1 MSKFELQ
8 EKVAIVTGGAGGI
21 GSSIALEYA
30 RAGAKVVICSRNRD
44 NLEKVAG
51 QVRAAGGECL
61 AIPTDVTLPQ
71 EVERLVRQTVDRFGR
86 LDILVSCAGDCSF
99 SKPEEISP
107 DAWNS
112 SILLNLNATFYCC
125 AAAGKVMKAQRGGK
139 VINIS
144 SAVSLKGD
152 PLLAPYV
159 AAKAGVIGLT
169 KSLALAWAPYNI
181 NVNCIAPGRVTLPG
195 DVPEGVPHEKHKQQE
210 TGTTAASGKP
220 PSPLELPG
228 RPEDVASL
236 ALFLASSASDLITGE
251 TLVVRGAEWA
261 SVYI

>member
-86 LDILVSCAGDCSF
+86 LDILVSCAGGALHI
-99 SKPEEISP
+99 KPPHELTLDE
-107 DAWNS
+107 WNAG
-112 SILLNLNATFYCC
+112 IALNLTGTFLCNI
-125 AAAGKVMKAQRGGK
+125 AAGKVMMAQKSGK
-139 VINIS
+139 IINIS
-144 SAVSLKGD
+144 STAGINLNPSM
-152 PLLAPYV
+152 AHYA
-159 AAKAGVIGLT
+159 AAKAGVINLT

-181 NVNCIAPGRVTLPG
+181 NVNCIAPGFTETEAIRRMGV
-195 DVPEGVPHEKHKQQE
+195 VPPEKGEDGTPVP
-210 TGTTAASGKP
+210 
-220 PSPLELPG
+220 PLLRIPA
-228 RPEDVASL
+228 PENVADL
-236 ALFLASSASDLITGE
+236 AVFLAAPASDHITGE
-251 TLVVRGAEWA
+251 VMVIRAAFPTER
-261 SVYI
+261 